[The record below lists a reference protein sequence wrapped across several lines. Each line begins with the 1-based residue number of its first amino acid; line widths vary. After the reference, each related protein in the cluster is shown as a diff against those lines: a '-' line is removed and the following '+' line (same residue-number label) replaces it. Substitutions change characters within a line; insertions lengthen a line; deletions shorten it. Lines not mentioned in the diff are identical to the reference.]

1 MKKLVLILSLLL
13 VGIGASAQKRFIFIY
28 SAYINGN
35 GHLSLYGELPN
46 GIKSNYSG
54 EDNENIALV
63 LNKLYDLGYEIEHT
77 ITGSSSYSLVL
88 SNADGSGSSN
98 SVKTV
103 RADDNEDVREVARY
117 NLQGMPVSKKT
128 KGIQIVVYS
137 NYTTQTVIV
146 E

>member
-13 VGIGASAQKRFIFIY
+13 VGISASAQKRYIFIY
-28 SAYINGN
+28 SSAIDGD

-46 GIKSNYSG
+46 GIKSYYSG

-77 ITGSSSYSLVL
+77 ITGSSTYSLVL